1 MMNNELSLSS
11 PDAATRDFWIRHCKA
26 CRKISQQIGEALD
39 DQTLCN
45 IWIPD
50 GLKDVPGDRFG
61 LRERLRDSLDEI
73 YAVKYDRVIDSCES
87 KVFGIGLE
95 SMTVGSNEFY
105 LAYAATHPG
114 VYDLLD
120 LGHFHPTE
128 NVADKL
134 SALLLF
140 LDFGAVT
147 VWSVFIILFR
157 ELLVSALRMVA
168 SAAGV
173 VVAADKLGK
182 YKTATTM
189 VSICGYLCVFAMAG
203 LHLGPVALT
212 LGIYSVS
219 RFLYAVAVVLTVIS
233 GAQYFWNCRK
243 IVFSV

>member
-1 MMNNELSLSS
+1 MD
-11 PDAATRDFWIRHCKA
+11 PI
-26 CRKISQQIGEALD
+26 
-39 DQTLCN
+39 
-45 IWIPD
+45 
-50 GLKDVPGDRFG
+50 
-61 LRERLRDSLDEI
+61 
-73 YAVKYDRVIDSCES
+73 
-87 KVFGIGLE
+87 
-95 SMTVGSNEFY
+95 
-105 LAYAATHPG
+105 
-114 VYDLLD
+114 
-120 LGHFHPTE
+120 
-128 NVADKL
+128 ADKL
-134 SALLLF
+134 LWFSALLLF

-203 LHLGPVALT
+203 LQLGPASLL
-212 LGIYSVS
+212 LGVYSVS
-219 RFLYAVAVVLTVIS
+219 RFLYVIAVILTIIS

>member
-1 MMNNELSLSS
+1 MTCVRIVFIPVFMIVSALSHTSVAGTDWSTFDGPLAAAAFILYVILSCT
-11 PDAATRDFWIRHCKA
+11 DKV
-26 CRKISQQIGEALD
+26 
-39 DQTLCN
+39 
-45 IWIPD
+45 D
-50 GLKDVPGDRFG
+50 G
-61 LRERLRDSLDEI
+61 
-73 YAVKYDRVIDSCES
+73 
-87 KVFGIGLE
+87 
-95 SMTVGSNEFY
+95 Y
-105 LAYAATHPG
+105 LARSRNEITDFG
-114 VYDLLD
+114 KFLD
-120 LGHFHPTE
+120 PI
-128 NVADKL
+128 ADKL
-134 SALLLF
+134 LVFSALLLF

-203 LHLGPVALT
+203 LLLGPVALT
-212 LGIYSVS
+212 LGIYSLS